1 MKRASRSQADQVYEI
16 SLFRPR
22 RRSEGLP
29 ERSETHDAISF
40 DLLCI
45 FGAKMEDKLAKIEV
59 KFTSNL

>member
-29 ERSETHDAISF
+29 ERCETHDAISF
-40 DLLCI
+40 DLLFI
-45 FGAKMEDKLAKIEV
+45 YGARMDDKLAKIEA
-59 KFTSNL
+59 KCI